1 MNNKKIAPFFYAL
14 LLAACGG
21 GSGSDGGS
29 TLSPIGSG
37 LTPPAAISAA
47 STANSSESTVT
58 LSWQPVN
65 GANSY
70 EIWRSIANASGADAT
85 PQLVK
90 RSDQT
95 SFTDSGLIPATS
107 YVYSLKSCMGN
118 ACSGGFEIK
127 AKTLGKPL
135 ALPARANAPIL
146 LKSEDRQISF
156 SWANVSG
163 ATGYRLQRNDGW
175 EIANGAQL
183 TQTTYTDTGL
193 TAATSY
199 IYRVQA
205 CNSSG
210 CSEWSEAFTTKTTAL
225 PTPPVTPPVVTPP
238 VLPIPAVP
246 APPTATVAGAD
257 SINVAWT
264 AVNGASRYVLMRNN
278 LAIGGNTLTAVR
290 FLDSGLS
297 AAVSFSYTVQACN
310 NSGCSAASGATIV
323 KINTANKIILNVSG
337 LDTSLNGNVALSMDG
352 YENGRW
358 VRRTET
364 ISGNGSVTSNTT
376 VETGQQYGA
385 SISAQPANGQTCNTS
400 PNGRVST
407 ASGGDVS
414 IVLNCLTPA
423 TLSFASASQT
433 MLTDITNDMAQL
445 ATVKNSAAKTITTG
459 AVRYSSSNTT
469 VAQVNVNTGAITALQ
484 PGTATI
490 SASLPANLYT
500 AGTAS
505 YTLTVA
511 KNLAST
517 RLRAIDIAQVLAQRP
532 GSAYQILVPGRD
544 VLVRAYLYAIS
555 ASDKRV
561 PQVLLSVRGNA
572 TEIAMTC
579 PATLP
584 LDSGAVTPSY
594 TLAQTCNA
602 TLPAALV
609 KNGMQIDVRT
619 SDGQTLNSA
628 PAMNDSNTLK
638 LTLIP
643 LKINAHT
650 AQMPSSADVSIAVRR
665 TMPFTNVQ
673 IGLHAEWTPNGTWDD
688 SLTSSGSG
696 SDQWGKVLG
705 LVDALRISENADGH
719 YYGFVPNI
727 KWSSTAGIG
736 YVGGP
741 TAIGLDMRDDA
752 DLSSLNRTMIH
763 ELGHTL
769 SLSHAPCGGV
779 ARFDPFFTSLPLAW
793 PNSDS
798 GQLSEVPL
806 YNQAATTLE
815 TPGELGNRNTDIMAY
830 CSGLWFSEYSYHKM
844 ARYIQGKNS
853 YGSQAIASAEQML
866 VTPVSGQRMMLIS
879 GNIATNGSVNLEP
892 VHLLGTRHQASA
904 AKGDYQLRIISQDGN
919 VILQRFAGIVTD
931 HDSAIRIAVVL
942 PAVANIASID
952 VLKDGKALLTRPQT
966 QASALKAAGNILA
979 TSRWTNGEF
988 ATAKRQGNKLQIRW
1002 DNHLYPWMSAVYISV
1017 DGKRSMLS
1025 LNATGGSLDLPV
1037 TPGLAGGSFEIS
1049 LSDGLNAVIKTIP
1062 F

>member
-1 MNNKKIAPFFYAL
+1 MNNKNIALIFFAL
-14 LLAACGG
+14 LLTACGG
-21 GSGSDGGS
+21 GGGGGS
-29 TLSPIGSG
+29 TLPPIAS
-37 LTPPAAISAA
+37 TSTAPASISAA
-47 STANSSESTVT
+47 STPNISESTIA

-65 GANSY
+65 AANSY

-90 RSDQT
+90 RSEQT
-95 SFTDSGLIPATS
+95 SFTDSGLMPGTN

-127 AKTLGKPL
+127 VKTLAKPL
-135 ALPARANAPIL
+135 ALPARATAPTL
-146 LKSEDRQISF
+146 LKAEDKQISF

-163 ATGYRLQRNDGW
+163 ASAYRLQRNDGW

-193 TAATSY
+193 MAATSY

-225 PTPPVTPPVVTPP
+225 PTPPATPPSTP
-238 VLPIPAVP
+238 VPAVP
-246 APPTATVAGAD
+246 ALPSAVVAGAD
-257 SINVAWT
+257 SVNISWT

-297 AAVSFSYTVQACN
+297 AAVSYSYTVQACN
-310 NSGCSAASGATIV
+310 NSGCSAASGAAIV

-337 LDTSLNGNVALSMDG
+337 LDTSLNGNVALTMDG
-352 YENGRW
+352 YENGKW

-364 ISGNGSVTSNTT
+364 ISSNGSVTSSTT

-385 SISAQPANGQTCNTS
+385 SISAQAANGQTCSTS
-400 PNGRVST
+400 PNGRVSI

-433 MLTDITNDMAQL
+433 MLTDISNDMAQL

-459 AVRYSSSNTT
+459 AVRYSSSNTA
-469 VAQVNVNTGAITALQ
+469 VAQVNATTGAITALQ

-532 GSAYQILVPGRD
+532 GSTYQILVPGRE

-561 PQVLLSVRGNA
+561 PQVFLSVRGNA

-619 SDGQTLNSA
+619 SDGQTLNGA
-628 PAMNDSNTLK
+628 PAVNDRNTLK

-643 LKINAHT
+643 LKINTHT
-650 AQMPSSADVSIAVRR
+650 AQMPTSADITTAVRR
-665 TMPFTNVQ
+665 SMPFTNVQ
-673 IGLHAEWTPNGTWDD
+673 IGLHAAWTPSGTWDD
-688 SLTSSGSG
+688 SLTSTGSG
-696 SDQWGKVLG
+696 SDQWSQVLG

-719 YYGFVPNI
+719 YYGFVPNV

-752 DLSSLNRTMIH
+752 DLSSLNRTMMH

-779 ARFDPFFTSLPLAW
+779 ARFDKFFTNLPLAW
-793 PNSDS
+793 ANSDT

-806 YNQAATTLE
+806 FNQTTTTME
-815 TPGELGNRNTDIMAY
+815 TPGALGSRNTDIMAY
-830 CSGLWFSEYSYHKM
+830 CGGLWFSEYSYHKM
-844 ARYIQGKNS
+844 ARYIQGQDS
-853 YGSQAIASAEQML
+853 YGPQAIAAAEQML
-866 VTPVSGQRMMLIS
+866 VAPLASQRMMLVS
-879 GNIATNGSVNLEP
+879 GNIAVNGSVNLEP
-892 VHLLGTRHQASA
+892 VHLLGTRHQASP
-904 AKGDYQLRIISQDGN
+904 AKGDYQLRIISQDGS
-919 VILQRFAGIVTD
+919 VILHRFSGIVTD
-931 HDSAIRIAVVL
+931 HDSAVRIAVVV
-942 PAVANIASID
+942 PAVANITSMD
-952 VLKDGKALLTRPQT
+952 VLKDGKALPS
-966 QASALKAAGNILA
+966 QARMQAKSLKAATNILA
-979 TSRWTNGEF
+979 ATRWSNGEL
-988 ATAKRQGNKLQIRW
+988 ASIKRQGNSLQVHW
-1002 DNHLYPWMSAVYISV
+1002 DHHAYPWMSAVHISA
-1017 DGKRSMLS
+1017 DGKRSVLS
-1025 LNATGGSLDLPV
+1025 MHA
-1037 TPGLAGGSFEIS
+1037 AGGSQDLPLKPGIAGGTFEVS
-1049 LSDGLNAVIKTIP
+1049 LSDGLNAVMKVAP
-1062 F
+1062 Y